1 MADGNYVFQAS
12 GDDGNVA
19 YFLAGVFTVSKG
31 AITGGEEDLI
41 DFVQGGQAS
50 IQATGS
56 SLTVAS
62 DGNFQLVLTTNNPK
76 FGVNGVETF
85 RGALVS
91 STHAEIAE
99 FDDFAAAQGTLDLQ
113 TSTAAPSGGF
123 AFNLGG
129 IDGSASPSRLFI
141 GGVLTIS
148 ATSINAGSSV
158 FDYFDG
164 GTVAQAVT
172 FASGAVTAPDSFGRL
187 TISLTPSQGGV
198 EFSVIGYTVSANQ
211 IQLVESPTDTLGGRS
226 AVRRWAK
233 A

>member
-129 IDGSASPSRLFI
+129 IDGSASPVDCLSEVFSPSAPPRSMLAAVSLI
-141 GGVLTIS
+141 IS
-148 ATSINAGSSV
+148 TEA
-158 FDYFDG
+158 
-164 GTVAQAVT
+164 
-172 FASGAVTAPDSFGRL
+172 L
-187 TISLTPSQGGV
+187 SLK
-198 EFSVIGYTVSANQ
+198 
-211 IQLVESPTDTLGGRS
+211 L
-226 AVRRWAK
+226 
-233 A
+233 